1 MRKYFL
7 SFVALAAGLFAT
19 SCQESLVEPQVAGPT
34 TFTVQLPDAMGTKA
48 EIGSANTVNQLFVS
62 VYAENFVG
70 DPLASAVVEKEQG
83 DGTFTVSFN
92 LIQDQRYSLIFWAQT
107 KNAYVQKSTDVDATY
122 DLENIEISNRFYSN
136 ENGAAFY
143 ACKTVAIDGNSKDVT
158 LRRPFAQLNIG
169 TTVESLTTDAGNVKI
184 IGAKIKVENVAS
196 SFNTV
201 KGFGEGSTTIYGQP
215 SSYVTVDPQGLT
227 KVIAV
232 NGTDYAKL
240 EVGGESYVYVTMDY
254 LPIISSDS
262 DTDPKDL
269 VNINLLIDTDQPT
282 DIAHNFHSVPVQRNY
297 RTNIVGNLISS
308 TTDFNVVVD
317 DRFVDENG
325 DNVSDDYNMLIWD
338 GESIKVPSY
347 DETTSTYSISNGA
360 ELAWLAATVS
370 GDPLTRSE
378 NTSNSLAGKTVK
390 LTEDIYLGE
399 NEWKPIGMGGK
410 HFEGI
415 FDGQGH
421 TIYGLKVGSRY
432 SGAQAALF
440 CSAAGNAQFKDFTI
454 DGAKI
459 IYPKDGE
466 DYYAAGVVGTIYG
479 NLTFKNIT
487 VKNSRITGNNK
498 VAGLIAHDGT
508 STQITIDNCHILDSY
523 IASEDL
529 KDGGCVGGMIGYYAT
544 GVAGKENNIS
554 NSSVEGCTIVGVNSS
569 NSGKRANSEFIGS
582 IMTKDDMVLNITDC
596 ILEGNTFTQTIN
608 GTDLVTYLSAFNPQ
622 YIGGDREEK
631 TLGTITISIN
641 GETPAVRVTSSEQLQ
656 QVVNNATT
664 DITVE
669 LGGPLNGHISLTQ
682 KAGIDVT
689 IIGNDHTYTGTLHIW
704 GNGASDDRSMTIK
717 NINFVFSTESEP
729 DEKGCIYTTGSKDGK
744 NSYACNVTIEDC
756 TFTNAEGVKAGAAI
770 RQNVAGEKD
779 WTIKNCTVAKNM
791 HSLLQVSNTNK
802 GDGEGLLVE
811 GCKVYSKNGANLN
824 STCYAT
830 FIDCEFDVKGYA
842 VRLGVNSGGNPDE
855 TKVYT
860 FTNCTLSTTNEV
872 DGTDAVIVIR
882 KDAQKA
888 TLNFVDTELIG
899 DPKISGYTDDTQ
911 IDGIAIQRS
920 NQIWYISDVALV
932 PTTSGAFN
940 GATVIEDKSEW
951 DSQTGKGILTFDKP
965 ITMIGN
971 EAFKRITNNTPS
983 NWMISISLPEGVK
996 SIGRYAF
1003 YQCFSLTSITIPNTV
1018 ESIGEYAFSSCQAA
1032 TSVTIGSGVTSIASG
1047 AFYGCWELNEI
1058 ICKATT
1064 PPLVAD
1070 KWVFYNIADNVNV
1083 IVPASSVDQ
1092 YKASDFWKSFN
1103 IVAE

>member
-1 MRKYFL
+1 MKKYFL
-7 SFVALAAGLFAT
+7 SIVALAGMLFAT
-19 SCQESLVEPQVAGPT
+19 SCQESLVEPQVGGTT
-34 TFTVQLPDAMGTKA
+34 TFTVQVPDQMGTKA
-48 EIGSANTVNQLFVS
+48 DPTLGLAANVNQLFVA
-62 VYAENFVG
+62 VYA
-70 DPLASAVVEKEQG
+70 DALANNA
-83 DGTFTVSFN
+83 TPIYRTVAPVSNGQATVKLN
-92 LIQDQRYSLIFWAQT
+92 LIQDQFYDVIFWAQVD
-107 KNAYVQKSTDVDATY
+107 NNYVSAVKTDNEYTF
-122 DLENIEISNRFYSN
+122 DLVNIPMNKDYHN
-136 ENGAAFY
+136 TDNGAAFFY
-143 ACKTVAIDGNSKDVT
+143 YWDNFKPTGTSQPVT
-158 LRRPFAQLNIG
+158 LRRPFAQLNLG
-169 TTVESLTTDAGNVKI
+169 TTEGSLTNNAGTFTLQSSV
-184 IGAKIKVENVAS
+184 IKVKGIADN
-196 SFNTV
+196 FNTV
-201 KGFGEGSTTIYGQP
+201 SGFGTVTETNKDIEYTFDAALLPSDATIKVAGVDYK
-215 SSYVTVDPQGLT
+215 YV
-227 KVIAV
+227 
-232 NGTDYAKL
+232 
-240 EVGGESYVYVTMDY
+240 SMDY
-254 LPIISSDS
+254 LPIVGDDQALITVDATITLSNNQS
-262 DTDPKDL
+262 
-269 VNINLLIDTDQPT
+269 INHKFT
-282 DIAHNFHSVPVQRNY
+282 NVPVRENY

-308 TTDFNVVVD
+308 STDFNVVVD
-317 DRFVDENG
+317 DKFVDENG

-347 DETTSTYSISNGA
+347 DDATKTYSISNGA

-378 NTSNSLAGKTVK
+378 NTPNSLAGKTVK

-421 TIYGLKVGSRY
+421 TIYGLKVASRS
-432 SGAQAALF
+432 SGDRAALF
-440 CSAAGNAQFKDFTI
+440 CSAAGSAQFKNFTI

-459 IYPKDGE
+459 IYPKDGD

-479 NLTFKNIT
+479 NHTFENIT

-498 VAGLIAHDGT
+498 VAGLIAHDGK
-508 STQITIDNCHILDSY
+508 STQITINNCHILDSY

-544 GVAGKENNIS
+544 GVEGKENNIY

-582 IMTKDDMVLNITDC
+582 IKTNADMVLNITDC
-596 ILEGNTFTQTIN
+596 ILERNTFTQTIN
-608 GTDLVTYLSAFNPQ
+608 GTDPVTYLSAFNPQ

-641 GETPAVRVTSSEQLQ
+641 GETPAVKVTTIEQLQ

-669 LGGPLNGHISLTQ
+669 LGANLEGHISLTQ

-717 NINFVFSTESEP
+717 NINFVFSTDSEP
-729 DEKGCIYTTGSKDGK
+729 GEKGCIYTTGAVDGR

-756 TFTNAEGVKAGAAI
+756 TFTNAQGVEAGAAI

-779 WTIKNCTVAKNM
+779 WTIKNCTVSENM

-802 GDGEGLLVE
+802 GDGVGLLVQDCE
-811 GCKVYSKNGANLN
+811 VYSKNGANLN

-830 FIDCEFDVKGYA
+830 FIDCVFDVKGYA
-842 VRLGVNSGGNPDE
+842 VRVGVNSGGNPDA
-855 TKVYT
+855 TKKFN
-860 FTNCTLSTTNEV
+860 FTGCTLKTENV
-872 DGTDAVIVIR
+872 DREDAVIVIR

-899 DPKISGYTDDTQ
+899 DPKISGYTDETQ

-920 NQIWYISDVALV
+920 NQIWYISDMALV
-932 PTTSGAFN
+932 PTTSDAFN
-940 GATVIEDKSEW
+940 GAIVIEDKSEW
-951 DSQTGKGILTFDKP
+951 DSKTGKGILTFDKP
-965 ITMIGN
+965 ITMIGD

-983 NWMISISLPEGVK
+983 NWMTSVSLPDGVK
-996 SIGRYAF
+996 SIGKYAF

-1064 PPLVAD
+1064 PPAVAD